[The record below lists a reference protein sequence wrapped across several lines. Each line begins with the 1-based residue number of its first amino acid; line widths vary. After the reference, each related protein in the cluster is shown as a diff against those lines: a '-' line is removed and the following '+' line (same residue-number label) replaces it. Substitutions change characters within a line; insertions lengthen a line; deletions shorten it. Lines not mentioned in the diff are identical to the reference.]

1 MIALGTD
8 SPNSVL
14 ELEEKFMDAAPVPFD
29 FTRMLIGPAPL
40 LFYLEIIV
48 RIVIVYIYTLLLLRW
63 IGSRTIAQLSTVE
76 FLLVIALGSAVGDA
90 MFYPEVPLLHALL
103 VITGVVLINKGV
115 DILLYRSKTMKTA
128 IDGNAV
134 EVVRNGRIAPDGLS
148 DRSMSVSEL
157 HELLRLNGATNLGE
171 IGLAYIEANGQMSV
185 FTLEEPRPG
194 LPLIPL
200 RDMQNEVPIH
210 TPSEFNRGTHYACAH
225 CGITG
230 SPPPSTPEG
239 CCESCGHSGWVPA
252 CLGPA
257 DQTLGKF
264 KRLYTGK
271 TGKPNNREV
280 SGIAPL
286 AEKAR

>member
-1 MIALGTD
+1 
-8 SPNSVL
+8 
-14 ELEEKFMDAAPVPFD
+14 MDAAPVPFD
-29 FTRMLIGPAPL
+29 LTRMFIGAAPL
-40 LFYLEIIV
+40 MFYLEIVV
-48 RIVIVYIYTLLLLRW
+48 RIFIVYIYTLLLLRW

-90 MFYPEVPLLHALL
+90 MFYPDVPLFHALL

-134 EVVRNGRIAPDGLS
+134 EVVRNGRIAAEGLA
-148 DRSMSVSEL
+148 DRNMSVSEL
-157 HELLRLNGATNLGE
+157 HELLRLHGATNLGE

-194 LPLIPL
+194 LPLIPA
-200 RDMQNEVPIH
+200 RDMQNEVPIRS
-210 TPSEFNRGTHYACAH
+210 PDEFDGRAQYACTH

-230 SPPPSTPEG
+230 SPPPSTSDG
-239 CCESCGHSGWVPA
+239 RCENCGHSGWVPA

-257 DQTLGKF
+257 DQAVGKF
-264 KRLYTGK
+264 KRFHAGK
-271 TGKPNNREV
+271 AGKPKNREV
-280 SGIAPL
+280 AGIPPL
-286 AEKAR
+286 AEKGR